1 MECFKP
7 ALSRGEHWPDKRVC
21 IIRNDGNWIKGVMH
35 MRCVIDANNYT
46 YMFKRLSSGNVK
58 LKLKDALS
66 VLFES
71 ELCRGKPNVA
81 PTNVFV
87 SFRISV
93 TSDKST
99 RVVD

>member
-21 IIRNDGNWIKGVMH
+21 IIRNDGNWIKCVMH
-35 MRCVIDANNYT
+35 FSDA
-46 YMFKRLSSGNVK
+46 
-58 LKLKDALS
+58 
-66 VLFES
+66 FES
-71 ELCRGKPNVA
+71 ELSRGKPNVA

>member
-1 MECFKP
+1 MVQEDLAISP
-7 ALSRGEHWPDKRVC
+7 RGLY
-21 IIRNDGNWIKGVMH
+21 

-71 ELCRGKPNVA
+71 ELSRGKPNVA